1 MPDALL
7 ISAVEFSA
15 NFARYEAEAAGADVV
30 KVVRDGQ
37 VISGYLS
44 ARELAH
50 YEQLKRREAEVLR
63 VGELPP
69 DVVAEIEAA
78 EYGSSPQ

>member
-1 MPDALL
+1 MPDTLL

-37 VISGYLS
+37 VIGGYLS

-50 YEQLKRREAEVLR
+50 CEQLKRREAEVLR